1 MTIKFIGDLS
11 IQDAKVLVKLGSQA
25 KHILEFG
32 AGGSTQIF
40 AQCKPK
46 TLISVETDLHWVQLT
61 EKRIKKLSDI
71 TEPLFI
77 NYGRHPQQP
86 FDLIFVDG
94 VDNLRKEFAI
104 DTWKLLTVG
113 GVMVFH
119 DTRRFIDFAN
129 AAWIAQLH
137 FNEISKIE
145 VNVDDSN
152 MTVIYKK
159 QHQPYVNW
167 NYTEGKP
174 LWAYGG
180 LPNTEDQ
187 ELWTL

>member
-104 DTWKLLTVG
+104 DTWNLLTVG

-159 QHQPYVNW
+159 QYQPYENW

-180 LPNTEDQ
+180 VPDTEDK